1 MMMSE
6 DSSKKNSQARILLD
20 RVNVSFPVYQ
30 GGSRS
35 VKKAI
40 LSLSSAGR
48 IARDAHDRI
57 TVDALRDVTFSL
69 GNGDRLAVI
78 GANGAGKTTL
88 LRVMA
93 GIYEPVSGA
102 VDTRGHI
109 SPLFD
114 IGLGLDMDLSGYDNI
129 RIRGALLGQSPRAV
143 ENHLPEIAEFTEL
156 GDYLDMPMR
165 TYSSGMI
172 LRLSFA
178 IATCFDPEILLMDEW
193 ISAGDAHFMERA
205 QRRIETFIGKASIL
219 VLASHN
225 LEICKRWCTTAIW
238 MAGGR
243 IEASGPVEDIIR
255 TYQAAVV

>member
-6 DSSKKNSQARILLD
+6 DSSKKNSQARISLD

-178 IATCFDPEILLMDEW
+178 IATCFEPEILLMDEW
-193 ISAGDAHFMERA
+193 ISAGDAHFMEKA
-205 QRRIETFIGKASIL
+205 QQRIETFIGKASVL

-225 LEICKRWCTTAIW
+225 LEICRRWCKTAIW
-238 MAGGR
+238 MAGGQ
-243 IEASGPVEDIIR
+243 IKASGPVEDIIGA
-255 TYQAAVV
+255 YQAAVV

>member
-1 MMMSE
+1 MKVSR
-6 DSSKKNSQARILLD
+6 DSRKTISQARISLD

-35 VKKAI
+35 VKKAF

-57 TVDALRDVTFSL
+57 TVDALRDVTLSL

-93 GIYEPVSGA
+93 GIYEPVAGA
-102 VDTRGHI
+102 VDIRGHI
-109 SPLFD
+109 SPLLD
-114 IGLGLDMDLSGYDNI
+114 IGVGLDMDLSGYDNI
-129 RIRGALLGQSPRAV
+129 RVRGALLGQSPREV

-156 GDYLDMPMR
+156 GEYLNMPMR

-172 LRLSFA
+172 LRLTFA
-178 IATCFDPEILLMDEW
+178 VATCFEPEILLMDEW

-205 QRRIETFIGKASIL
+205 QRRIETFVGKASVL

-225 LEICKRWCTTAIW
+225 LEICRRWCKTAIW

-243 IEASGPVEDIIR
+243 IRASGPVEDIIR
-255 TYQAAVV
+255 TYQTAVA